1 MGAGEWLSAT
11 LWCKGLSLQLCNHEP
26 DSSCQK
32 SSYKHEKEKGQND
45 PVVLDWN
52 LRYQH
57 ELKSPNLQLLI
68 EININV
74 HKSVYKCTY
83 TVFDKWHCN
92 VLRLMEK
99 IKQILIV

>member
-1 MGAGEWLSAT
+1 MI
-11 LWCKGLSLQLCNHEP
+11 
-26 DSSCQK
+26 
-32 SSYKHEKEKGQND
+32 YKHEKEKGQND

-57 ELKSPNLQLLI
+57 ELKSQNLQLLI

-83 TVFDKWHCN
+83 IVFDKWHCN
-92 VLRLMEK
+92 VLR
-99 IKQILIV
+99 